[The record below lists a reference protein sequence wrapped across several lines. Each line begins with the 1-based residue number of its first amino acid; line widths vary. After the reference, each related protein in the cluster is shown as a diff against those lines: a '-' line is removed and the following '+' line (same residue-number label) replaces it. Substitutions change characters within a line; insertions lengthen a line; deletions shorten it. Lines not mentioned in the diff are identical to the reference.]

1 MLLET
6 NGKVKKE
13 TKNKYTLLTT
23 QKTQKLFLVNPFV
36 LSIND
41 YFVYVIGVFKLKNP
55 NTCLNVFGS

>member
-6 NGKVKKE
+6 NRKSEKR
-13 TKNKYTLLTT
+13 NRKYTLLTT

-41 YFVYVIGVFKLKNP
+41 NFVYVIGVFEIKNQ